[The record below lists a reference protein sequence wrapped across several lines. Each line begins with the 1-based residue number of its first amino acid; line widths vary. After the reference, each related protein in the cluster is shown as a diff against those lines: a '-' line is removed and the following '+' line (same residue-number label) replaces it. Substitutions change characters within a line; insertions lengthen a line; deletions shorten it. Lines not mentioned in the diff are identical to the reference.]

1 MSETIR
7 DMDYAEV
14 VRPRANEILRNR
26 VPQVVSVELDSAC
39 SQHIGLV
46 ADLVEGQ
53 ELGDA
58 LVAVGSLDL
67 SPWEV
72 TS

>member
-1 MSETIR
+1 
-7 DMDYAEV
+7 
-14 VRPRANEILRNR
+14 
-26 VPQVVSVELDSAC
+26 VVSVELDGAC
-39 SQHIGLV
+39 RQHIGLA

-72 TS
+72 SS